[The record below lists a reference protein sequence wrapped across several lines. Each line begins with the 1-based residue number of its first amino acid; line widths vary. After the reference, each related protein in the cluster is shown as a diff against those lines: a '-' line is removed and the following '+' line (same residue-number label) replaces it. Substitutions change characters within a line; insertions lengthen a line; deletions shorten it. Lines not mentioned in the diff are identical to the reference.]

1 MLEAENYK
9 LILIGI
15 INSIFLGLSNMSHIY
30 NDSTLIKASFTYYGI
45 ARRAVGTGGTGR
57 GIPPVFDRSV
67 NPIPGGRLCQSYY
80 YLPPSPFCRIFRPS
94 YVPDLIMIGL
104 AVMPTEYICVRNVPQ
119 FKEKEPSYT
128 LGLSELGGMGTIP

>member
-45 ARRAVGTGGTGR
+45 ARRAVGNGGPEGPYPQFLTDQSTPFQGADYANH
-57 GIPPVFDRSV
+57 ITTCPP
-67 NPIPGGRLCQSYY
+67 
-80 YLPPSPFCRIFRPS
+80 PPSAGYS
-94 YVPDLIMIGL
+94 DL
-104 AVMPTEYICVRNVPQ
+104 PT
-119 FKEKEPSYT
+119 SLT
-128 LGLSELGGMGTIP
+128 

>member
-45 ARRAVGTGGTGR
+45 ARRAVGNGGPEG
-57 GIPPVFDRSV
+57 P
-67 NPIPGGRLCQSYY
+67 Y
-80 YLPPSPFCRIFRPS
+80 
-94 YVPDLIMIGL
+94 
-104 AVMPTEYICVRNVPQ
+104 PQ
-119 FKEKEPSYT
+119 FLTDQSTPFQGADYANLPDFQT
-128 LGLSELGGMGTIP
+128 FLRP